1 MNRML
6 NARLVA
12 VAVLA
17 VALAACSGG
26 GLATAKMTPVSGA
39 MLGDKPVDEGLAR
52 RGANVY
58 MAKGCYTCHG
68 LGASAR
74 RAAPDLLGITD
85 RRDHGWLRA
94 WLLKTDSM
102 IASNDAQV
110 KDMLTEYKFVK
121 MPQIAMSPGDA
132 DALLHYMAN
141 ETARLRAAGK

>member
-1 MNRML
+1 MNRMH

-12 VAVLA
+12 VAAIA
-17 VALAACSGG
+17 VALAACNPMT
-26 GLATAKMTPVSGA
+26 TAKTTPVAGA
-39 MLGDKPVDEGLAR
+39 MLGDRPVDEGLAR

-58 MAKGCYTCHG
+58 LAKGCYTCHG

-102 IASNDAQV
+102 IASSDPQV
-110 KDMLTEYKFVK
+110 KDMLAEYKHVK
-121 MPQIAMSPGDA
+121 MPQIAMSAGDA
-132 DALLHYMAN
+132 DALLHYMAQ
-141 ETARLRAAGK
+141 ESARLRGKGSD